1 VSEVV
6 EMAVEAM
13 AVAKEVAR
21 DWVVVEV
28 EMAEEAVEVAK
39 AEEAEK
45 ADAASVLSREGT
57 VGVKEVKVVVDLAEA
72 KAGVGMAE
80 GEGMAEKVEAVR
92 VAVVGGG
99 LEVATGAE
107 VKEAAWEP
115 DLPK

>member
-1 VSEVV
+1 
-6 EMAVEAM
+6 MAVEAM

-21 DWVVVEV
+21 DWVVVEE

-39 AEEAEK
+39 AEEAVK
-45 ADAASVLSREGT
+45 AEPASVLSREGT
-57 VGVKEVKVVVDLAEA
+57 VGVKVVKVAVVLAEA

-99 LEVATGAE
+99 LEVATGVE